1 MVWLAGKK
9 LKNGRYTIEEVLKPG
24 RYSVTYSATSD
35 QGNPIM
41 IKAISDE
48 AIDPADFKELRRR
61 FANEAFQLRGC
72 RNRHIVK
79 VEDSFEE
86 DDLACIAMELIPGPT
101 LDKRNPRKMSE
112 AEAVRYVRQVG
123 EALGV
128 LHGQNLLHRDVTP
141 SNIILRSCDGVNE
154 AVLIDFGLVK
164 DWEISRSM
172 TVRTD
177 ITPFTAPEL
186 CDPGQKRGS
195 YTDLYA
201 LGAVL
206 YALVKG
212 ENPPYQMQR
221 KPNEKLK
228 FDIGTHSQIEAAIE
242 KAMQLDGNDRL
253 VDKNHPSTAV
263 AQWLDLLPIVPEPT
277 FIPPSPPPLP
287 ENLLPIVP
295 EPTFVPPVHSTLP
308 EDPEVERKTTIET
321 WQLVFGG
328 VLALGGLLGG
338 LQGVAAMLNVLNP
351 PKPATQETPAS
362 LSVSPKPK

>member
-1 MVWLAGKK
+1 
-9 LKNGRYTIEEVLKPG
+9 
-24 RYSVTYSATSD
+24 
-35 QGNPIM
+35 M

-48 AIDPADFKELRRR
+48 AIDPNEFKELRKR

-101 LDKRNPRKMSE
+101 LDERNPRKMSE

-128 LHGQNLLHRDVTP
+128 LHEQNLLHRDVTP
-141 SNIILRSCDGVNE
+141 SNIILRSHNSVNE

-164 DWEISRSM
+164 DWEISRSI
-172 TVRTD
+172 TIRGI

-186 CDPGQKRGS
+186 CDPDKKRGS

-206 YALVKG
+206 YALVEG
-212 ENPPYQMQR
+212 ENPPNQMQR
-221 KPNEKLK
+221 KLNEKLK
-228 FDIGTHSQIEAAIE
+228 FTSGVNLQIEAAIE
-242 KAMQLDGNDRL
+242 KAMQLDGDDRL
-253 VDKNHPSTAV
+253 ADKNHPSTAV

-277 FIPPSPPPLP
+277 FAPPAPATLP
-287 ENLLPIVP
+287 EDLLPIVP
-295 EPTFVPPVHSTLP
+295 EPIVVPPASLPLP
-308 EDPEVERKTTIET
+308 EESETGGKNRET

-328 VLALGGLLGG
+328 VLAIGGLLGG

-351 PKPATQETPAS
+351 PKPATQEIPAS
-362 LSVSPKPK
+362 PSVSPKPK